1 MLMSSVTSKALPF
14 AAGHTVTNH
23 TCIHFWEPPMLK
35 LITSVKVSSAAVS
48 LEPFLGLTQPLRIAA
63 LQNGVVSSL
72 SVGALL
78 IQIFYVT
85 V

>member
-1 MLMSSVTSKALPF
+1 
-14 AAGHTVTNH
+14 
-23 TCIHFWEPPMLK
+23 MLK

-48 LEPFLGLTQPLRIAA
+48 LEPFLLTQPLRIAA

-78 IQIFYVT
+78 IQIFYVMVQT
-85 V
+85 YLKV

>member
-1 MLMSSVTSKALPF
+1 
-14 AAGHTVTNH
+14 
-23 TCIHFWEPPMLK
+23 MLK

-48 LEPFLGLTQPLRIAA
+48 LEPFLLTQPLRIAA

>member
-1 MLMSSVTSKALPF
+1 
-14 AAGHTVTNH
+14 
-23 TCIHFWEPPMLK
+23 MLK